1 MKYNFFLVLFFLF
14 RNSLIKMNVICVII
28 KYFEIVEKEQKK
40 PLEQLYKV
48 SYKCFL
54 VRYNLNTFL
63 MNLNFLN
70 LYPL

>member
-1 MKYNFFLVLFFLF
+1 MNF
-14 RNSLIKMNVICVII
+14 IYVII
-28 KYFEIVEKEQKK
+28 SYFWIVEKEKK
-40 PLEQLYKV
+40 SLEQLYKM

-54 VRYNLNTFL
+54 VRYNLNTIL

>member
-14 RNSLIKMNVICVII
+14 RNSLIKMNVICEII
-28 KYFEIVEKEQKK
+28 LYFEIVEKEKK
-40 PLEQLYKV
+40 TLEQLYKV

-54 VRYNLNTFL
+54 VRNNLNTFL

>member
-1 MKYNFFLVLFFLF
+1 
-14 RNSLIKMNVICVII
+14 MNVICVII
-28 KYFEIVEKEQKK
+28 LYFEIVEKNKKK

>member
-1 MKYNFFLVLFFLF
+1 
-14 RNSLIKMNVICVII
+14 MNVICVII
-28 KYFEIVEKEQKK
+28 LYFEIVEKEKK

-54 VRYNLNTFL
+54 VRNNLNTFL

>member
-1 MKYNFFLVLFFLF
+1 
-14 RNSLIKMNVICVII
+14 MNVICVII
-28 KYFEIVEKEQKK
+28 LYFEIVEKEKK
-40 PLEQLYKV
+40 TLEQLYKV

>member
-1 MKYNFFLVLFFLF
+1 
-14 RNSLIKMNVICVII
+14 MNVICVII
-28 KYFEIVEKEQKK
+28 LYFEIVEKEQKK
-40 PLEQLYKV
+40 PTLEQLYKV